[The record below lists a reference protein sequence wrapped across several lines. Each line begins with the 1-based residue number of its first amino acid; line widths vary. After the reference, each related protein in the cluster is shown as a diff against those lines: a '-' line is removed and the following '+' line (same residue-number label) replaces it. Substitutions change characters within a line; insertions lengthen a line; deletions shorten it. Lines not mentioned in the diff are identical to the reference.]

1 MLKRPMSM
9 LTWSHMQLHYQGN
22 GWPPKLERL
31 PIPNLIQILI
41 EGNYLMDN
49 DDVVAQSFIHII
61 HN

>member
-1 MLKRPMSM
+1 MLKRPTSM
-9 LTWSHMQLHYQGN
+9 LTWSHMQPHYQGN
-22 GWPPKLERL
+22 GWPHKLERL
-31 PIPNLIQILI
+31 LILNLIQILI